1 MSRITNL
8 DMDILRSF
16 AAVVDLG
23 GLSQAGRQLGRSQSA
38 VSLQMKRL
46 ETQVGE
52 RLFLRSGRSLDLSE
66 TGEQLLAYARRILA
80 LNDEALA
87 DLRGVPVEG
96 RLRFGTQQDFTE
108 SWLPTALA
116 RFAERHPAVRLQV
129 SVGKGT
135 SYLKAL
141 ERGRFDLVL
150 ALGLGNRP
158 TAEPL
163 GHLPLVWIG
172 RKDFVWRDG
181 EPLPLV
187 TFEGWCRFRRHA
199 LALLDEAG
207 IPWRIVLTSPSL
219 AGLWAAANAGLG
231 ITVRTAEG
239 LPPDLTLLDE
249 ALGLPPLGTVDVSL
263 HSHVG
268 PQSPAAAAFA
278 ALVREHL
285 PVHLRSLPGF
295 QVA

>member
-1 MSRITNL
+1 MTRTANL
-8 DMDILRSF
+8 DMDVLRSF

-23 GLSQAGRQLGRSQSA
+23 GLSQAGRRLGRSQSA
-38 VSLQMKRL
+38 ISLQMKRL

-52 RLFLRSGRSLDLSE
+52 PLFLRAGRSLDLSE
-66 TGEQLLAYARRILA
+66 AGEQLLAYARRILA

-87 DLRGVPVEG
+87 DLRGAPVEG
-96 RLRFGTQQDFTE
+96 RLRFGTQQDFTD

-116 RFAERHPAVRLQV
+116 RFAERHPAVRLQI

-150 ALGLGNRP
+150 VLGLGNRP
-158 TAEPL
+158 TAEHL
-163 GHLPLVWIG
+163 GQLPLTWIG

-187 TFEGWCRFRRHA
+187 TFEGWCRFRRRA

-219 AGLWAAANAGLG
+219 AGLWAAASAGLG
-231 ITVRTAEG
+231 VTVRTAEG
-239 LPPDLTLLDE
+239 LPAGLAVLDE
-249 ALGLPPLGTVDVSL
+249 PLDLPPLGPVDVSL
-263 HSHVG
+263 HSQPG
-268 PQSPAAAAFA
+268 PQSPAATAFA
-278 ALVREHL
+278 DLVRESL
-285 PVHLRSLPGF
+285 PAHLRGLPGF
-295 QVA
+295 QPA

>member
-8 DMDILRSF
+8 DMDVLRSF

-23 GLSQAGRQLGRSQSA
+23 GLSQAGQQLGRSQSA

-46 ETQVGE
+46 EAQVGE

-87 DLRGVPVEG
+87 DLRGTPVEG

-116 RFAERHPAVRLQV
+116 RFAERHPAVRLQI
-129 SVGKGT
+129 SVGKCT

-163 GHLPLVWIG
+163 GRLPLAWIG
-172 RKDFVWRDG
+172 RKDFVWDRDA
-181 EPLPLV
+181 PLPLV

-199 LALLDEAG
+199 LAQLDEAG

-239 LPPDLTLLDE
+239 LPSGLALLDE
-249 ALGLPPLGTVDVSL
+249 ALDLPQLGTVDVPL
-263 HSHVG
+263 HSHTG
-268 PQSPAAAAFA
+268 PQSPAGTAFA

-285 PVHLRSLPGF
+285 PAHLRGLTGS
-295 QVA
+295 QAA